1 MVRHLVYYRE
11 HHNTETEQLPH
22 FPLSQKTFKMYGEL
36 IIMWCWHRGWPHLV
50 TIQSD
55 PAHILLP
62 GSLLPLSSQLP
73 GINNRSIYWV
83 TIWPESEADTADSH
97 PHRFNCP
104 HFFLVL
110 SWYYFPL
117 SSSQWWMYLQIF
129 LPSFVLSQLYNWPA
143 RASVSRVSAPR
154 VRWNWS
160 HYRDGITATSEQ
172 PRPAL
177 WAAILKSQYWHCIEP
192 SLSLSLPYKILITS
206 TE

>member
-11 HHNTETEQLPH
+11 HHNTETEQLPHH

-83 TIWPESEADTADSH
+83 TIWPESEPDTADSH
-97 PHRFNCP
+97 PHSHRFTCP

-110 SWYYFPL
+110 SWYYFSL

-160 HYRDGITATSEQ
+160 HYRDGITAHQTS
-172 PRPAL
+172 PAL

-192 SLSLSLPYKILITS
+192 SLSLSPIKY
-206 TE
+206 